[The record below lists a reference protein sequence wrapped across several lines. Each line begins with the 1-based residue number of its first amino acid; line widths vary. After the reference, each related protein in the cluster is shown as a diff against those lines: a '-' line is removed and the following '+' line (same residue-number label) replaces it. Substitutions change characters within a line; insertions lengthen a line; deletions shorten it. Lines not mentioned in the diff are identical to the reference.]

1 MEKSPQQSLMMM
13 SLLVIQEN
21 KKFLFVGLW
30 NPQVQYQNTR
40 HNIGADTLF
49 AFINKHSIKLSDDI
63 SGSFKL
69 GNIQFENLEVDIL
82 IPMVSMNISGNAIKK
97 YQQKSNLNVEN
108 ILVLHDDMDLPFG
121 KLRIKSKS
129 SDGGHNGI
137 KSINSALGTI
147 DYCRFKIGV
156 GRPPLKIDPAEY
168 VLSEFYTNE
177 REEVEFLIE
186 DSLDILLTFLTDQEK
201 AIKQA
206 SERRIIDVV

>member
-1 MEKSPQQSLMMM
+1 M
-13 SLLVIQEN
+13 IQEN

-49 AFINKHSIKLSDDI
+49 AFINKHSIKLIDDI
-63 SGSFKL
+63 SGSFKI
-69 GNIQFENLEVDIL
+69 GNTKFENLELDVL
-82 IPMVSMNISGNAIKK
+82 IPMVSMNVSGNAIKK
-97 YQQKSNLNVEN
+97 YLQNNNLDLNN
-108 ILVLHDDMDLPFG
+108 ILVLHDDMDLQFG

-137 KSINSALGTI
+137 KSINSALGSI
-147 DYCRFKIGV
+147 DYYRFKIGV
-156 GRPPLKIDPAEY
+156 GRPPLKVDPAEY

-177 REEVEFLIE
+177 REEVDFLIE
-186 DSLDILLTFLTDQEK
+186 DSLDILFTFLTDQEK

-206 SERRIIDVV
+206 SERSIIDVV